1 MCTDS
6 DYADL
11 NKACPKDAYPLP
23 NIDKLMDG
31 ASDIQLLRFLDA
43 YSRYNQI
50 KMHLPDEEK
59 IILITEDANFCY
71 RVMPFG
77 LKNERATYQRLIG
90 WSSNDI

>member
-1 MCTDS
+1 MVKKANRKWHMCTDS

-50 KMHLPDEEK
+50 KKVSNLQGANELRKNIMD
-59 IILITEDANFCY
+59 LIT
-71 RVMPFG
+71 VMKIMVNAIKYPLF
-77 LKNERATYQRLIG
+77 
-90 WSSNDI
+90 